1 MNEDK
6 YYKILSIINK
16 YLYQRKMHPEYID
29 FYDLYEINPNISF
42 EGLKS
47 KFADVNDLFYIG
59 QLYQIPPVYQQV
71 YTEIIAK
78 NEELFR
84 LSESE
89 NKKNQYD
96 KMLSEKKHAKEQV
109 AQPQENNRPV
119 IVSDADIVRSLKNYL
134 ERAIAKNGIS
144 GGFYSFQNLIYNH
157 KNSAEYIRV
166 IRRET
171 GDYSLANAIMTF
183 VNTVID
189 ESEIVHERAY
199 DFYDSVKDLIVNYGD
214 RKAHDIIWEKMK
226 TDDFKASVYL
236 DKKLTDKSKRT
247 TPTFSKSDIQL
258 LMYAR
263 LHRYRDEN
271 LNYSFGVCP
280 GKMAGEYFVRRFCE
294 EERKKIVI
302 EKRYA

>member
-1 MNEDK
+1 MKIGDSMNEDK

-71 YTEIIAK
+71 YTEISAK
-78 NEELFR
+78 NEEVFR

-157 KNSAEYIRV
+157 
-166 IRRET
+166 
-171 GDYSLANAIMTF
+171 
-183 VNTVID
+183 
-189 ESEIVHERAY
+189 
-199 DFYDSVKDLIVNYGD
+199 
-214 RKAHDIIWEKMK
+214 
-226 TDDFKASVYL
+226 
-236 DKKLTDKSKRT
+236 
-247 TPTFSKSDIQL
+247 Q
-258 LMYAR
+258 
-263 LHRYRDEN
+263 
-271 LNYSFGVCP
+271 
-280 GKMAGEYFVRRFCE
+280 
-294 EERKKIVI
+294 
-302 EKRYA
+302 